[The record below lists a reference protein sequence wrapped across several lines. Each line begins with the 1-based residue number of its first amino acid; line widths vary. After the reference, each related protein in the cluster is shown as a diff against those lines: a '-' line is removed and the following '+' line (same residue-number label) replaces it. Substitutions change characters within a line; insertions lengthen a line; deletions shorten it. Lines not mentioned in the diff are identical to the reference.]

1 MAAIMMAIVH
11 VRESDGE
18 EKHRLQFKVLM
29 RDSGTADLFI
39 RASQGHSWTLKAPWS
54 LYKYI
59 VLRDNPAWRLAPYPH
74 VAIHGTRWAAFEGI

>member
-1 MAAIMMAIVH
+1 MAAITMAIVH
-11 VRESDGE
+11 VREADGE
-18 EKHRLQFKVLM
+18 EKQRLR

-59 VLRDNPAWRLAPYPH
+59 VLHDNPAGRPA
-74 VAIHGTRWAAFEGI
+74 